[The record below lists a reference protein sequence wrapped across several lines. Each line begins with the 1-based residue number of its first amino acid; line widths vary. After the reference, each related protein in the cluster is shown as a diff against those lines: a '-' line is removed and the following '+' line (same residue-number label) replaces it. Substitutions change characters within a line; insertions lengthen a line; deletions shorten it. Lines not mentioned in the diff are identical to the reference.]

1 MKKRVI
7 SAVVALII
15 FVPLVILGGMWLKV
29 AACVLG
35 VLAMKEFLS
44 LPHKNKRPMYVDI
57 IIYALTILLIF
68 MDGKREIYYL
78 LTILVPMLLV
88 IYCNDNKKYN
98 ADEAFK
104 GRKLDAIYIFI
115 FNNYAY

>member
-35 VLAMKEFLS
+35 VLGMKEFLS
-44 LPHKNKRPMYVDI
+44 LPHKNKRPM
-57 IIYALTILLIF
+57 
-68 MDGKREIYYL
+68 
-78 LTILVPMLLV
+78 
-88 IYCNDNKKYN
+88 
-98 ADEAFK
+98 
-104 GRKLDAIYIFI
+104 
-115 FNNYAY
+115 